1 QRPRPGCVRDS
12 TGRRVGVSLLSGY
25 LERFNAGV
33 RSGDWSSMLELVA
46 PDAELEFVGIP
57 VGPFAGRA
65 AIGDAYRM
73 QPPDDEL
80 VLLEQRGEL
89 GAVYAWAKEPERPAG
104 ELHLE
109 ERDGAIVRIR
119 VLYEQFSP

>member
-1 QRPRPGCVRDS
+1 M
-12 TGRRVGVSLLSGY
+12 SLLSDY
-25 LERFNAGV
+25 VERFNAGV

-46 PDAELEFVGIP
+46 PDAALEFVGIP
-57 VGPFAGRA
+57 VGPFAGRE
-65 AIGDAYRM
+65 AIRDAYRV

-80 VLLEQRGEL
+80 VLLEPRGEL

-109 ERDGAIVRIR
+109 EHDGAIVRIR
-119 VLYEQFSP
+119 VLYEQFSA

>member
-1 QRPRPGCVRDS
+1 
-12 TGRRVGVSLLSGY
+12 VSLLSDY
-25 LERFNAGV
+25 VERFNAGV
-33 RSGDWSSMLELVA
+33 RTGEWEPMLELVA

-65 AIGDAYRM
+65 AIGEAYRV

-80 VLLEQRGEL
+80 VLLEPRGDL
-89 GAVYAWAKEPERPAG
+89 GATYAWAKEPERPAG

-119 VLYEQFSP
+119 VLYEQFSA

>member
-1 QRPRPGCVRDS
+1 M
-12 TGRRVGVSLLSGY
+12 SLLDDY
-25 LERFNAGV
+25 VERLNAGV
-33 RSGDWSSMLELVA
+33 RTGEWKPMLELVA

-57 VGPFAGRA
+57 VGPFAGRE
-65 AIGDAYRM
+65 AIGDAYRT

-80 VLLEQRGEL
+80 VLLEPRGEL
-89 GAVYAWAKEPERPAG
+89 GAVYAWVSEPERPAG

-119 VLYEQFSP
+119 VLYEQFSE